1 MKNVGPSQEKIDSI
15 ISIISIGNFQEA
27 LEKTTTLS
35 QKYPGHSILFNI
47 SGACYQGLKQY
58 ETAAK
63 YYEKAIVIDPN
74 YYKAYYNLGGSLH
87 EMGKLNAAIK
97 SFEKALSIK
106 PDYAEA
112 HNNLGNV
119 FKELDQFDDAIKSF
133 RKATEIKPDY
143 VEAHYN
149 LGSIFQDLNNMQSAI
164 ISYKKVLLLKPNF
177 AELHNNLGVIF
188 QGIGE
193 IDVALLHFEDAVR
206 IMPEF
211 AEGHNNLGNV
221 YKELKQLDRAM
232 DCYENAAA
240 FDPPLADA
248 YFNIALILHEQK
260 KIKKAIVAYK
270 KVIAINPDFYKAHN
284 NLGMAFKEL
293 EQSESAMKSY
303 EMAISINPSY
313 DEAHNNLG
321 SLLNDLGMPYE
332 AVESYQKAIIINQG
346 NADTHNH
353 FAITLMQLGKL
364 NESIES
370 YKKAI
375 AINPN
380 YEEAHNNLGVALN
393 RVGQFEE
400 AIKSYKKALS
410 IEPEYAEAYYNLGNV
425 MRDLNQMDQAV
436 SNYEYAINLKPG
448 IDYNFGDLFH
458 TKMYLCIWD
467 NFFNDLE
474 ELIKKI
480 NDNEKVIT
488 PFALTSL
495 IDNSQLQLKNS
506 KAYAKKICSQSSTLS
521 TIKNYSNHAKIRIG
535 YFSADFREHPV
546 SDLSAE
552 LYELHDRN
560 QFEIYAFSFG
570 PDTQDEMNLRIKAG
584 VDKFYD
590 VRMMSNKDI
599 VILSRSLEIDIAVDL
614 GGFSANH
621 RPEIFAM
628 SLAPSQVGYLG
639 FTYTMGTNFIDYIIA
654 DRTVI
659 PKDKQIHYSEKIA
672 YLPDC
677 YMVNDTKITVSK
689 KTVSKKDAGLPSD
702 SFIFCCFNNYYKI
715 NPIVFGSWMKI
726 LSKVKGSILWIP
738 EGNITAMNNLKKE
751 TERHGIDK
759 NRLFFAP
766 RLTLKEDHL
775 NRLQLA
781 DLFIDTFPFNAHTTC
796 SDALRV
802 GLPVL
807 TCIGES
813 FTSRVASSLINSVNL
828 PELIT
833 TSQEHYESL
842 AIKLATDSKKL
853 KVIKDKL
860 KKNTAT
866 SSLYDAELLTKQ
878 IETVYLNIY
887 NTSQKGLEF
896 NHIYS

>member
-1 MKNVGPSQEKIDSI
+1 MKNIGPLQEEFDSI
-15 ISIISIGNFQEA
+15 IAIISIGNFQEA
-27 LEKTTTLS
+27 LEKTTLLS
-35 QKYPGHSILFNI
+35 QKYPGDSILFNI
-47 SGACYQGLKQY
+47 SGACYHGLKQF
-58 ETAAK
+58 ETAVK
-63 YYEKAIVIDPN
+63 YYEKAIVIDPD
-74 YYKAYYNLGGSLH
+74 YYKAHYNLGGLFH
-87 EMGKLNAAIK
+87 DMGKLNAAIK
-97 SFEKALSIK
+97 SFEKALSLK

-112 HNNLGNV
+112 HNNIGNV

-133 RKATEIKPDY
+133 KKATEIKTDY
-143 VEAHYN
+143 VEAHYS
-149 LGSIFQDLNNMQSAI
+149 LGSIFQDLNNIQAAI
-164 ISYKKVLLLKPNF
+164 TSYKKVLLLKPNF
-177 AELHNNLGVIF
+177 AELHNNLGLIF

-193 IDVALLHFEDAVR
+193 IEFALLHLEDAVR
-206 IMPEF
+206 IKPEF
-211 AEGHNNLGNV
+211 AEAHNNLGNV

-240 FDPPLADA
+240 FNPHLADA
-248 YFNIALILHEQK
+248 YFNIALILHDQK
-260 KIKKAIVAYK
+260 KIKKAITTYQ

-284 NLGMAFKEL
+284 NLGVAFKEL
-293 EQSESAMKSY
+293 EQSESAIKSY
-303 EMAISINPSY
+303 EMAISINPHF

-321 SLLNDLGMPYE
+321 SLLMDLGRPYE
-332 AVESYQKAIIINQG
+332 AVESYQKAIIITQN
-346 NADTHNH
+346 NAESHNH
-353 FAITLMQLGKL
+353 LAIILMQLGNL

-370 YKKAI
+370 YEKAI

-393 RVGQFEE
+393 KVGQFEE
-400 AIKSYKKALS
+400 ALKSYEKALS
-410 IEPEYAEAYYNLGNV
+410 IEPEYAEAYYNLGHL
-425 MRDLNQMDQAV
+425 MKDLNLLDQAV
-436 SNYEYAINLKPG
+436 LNYECAINLKSG
-448 IDYNFGDLFH
+448 LDCNFGDLFH
-458 TKMYLCIWD
+458 TKMHLCIWD
-467 NFFNDLE
+467 NFYNDLE

-480 NDNEKVIT
+480 NHNEKVID
-488 PFALTSL
+488 PFSLSSL

-506 KAYAKKICSQSSTLS
+506 KAYAKEMCSKSSTLS
-521 TIKNYSNHAKIRIG
+521 IIKNYSNHAKIRIG

-570 PDTQDEMNLRIKAG
+570 PDTLDEMNLRIKAG

-621 RPEIFAM
+621 RPEIFAL
-628 SLAPSQVGYLG
+628 SVAPSQVGYLG

-659 PKDKQIHYSEKIA
+659 PKDKQINYSEKIA
-672 YLPDC
+672 YLPNC

-689 KTVSKKDAGLPSD
+689 KTFSKKDAGLPSD

-715 NPIVFGSWMKI
+715 NPVVFGSWMKI
-726 LSKVKGSILWIP
+726 LSKVKGSILWIS

-751 TERHGIDK
+751 AERYNIDK

-807 TCIGES
+807 TFMGDS

-860 KKNTAT
+860 KKNAAT
-866 SSLYDAELLTKQ
+866 SSLYDSELLTKQ
-878 IETVYLNIY
+878 IETIYLDIY
-887 NTSQKGLEF
+887 NTSQKGLES